1 MIHAADYRA
10 KAADCARRAAEA
22 QDDYHRK
29 NFSQL
34 AAMWSEMADKA
45 EGRVAPLEDI
55 REARTPAENAVEDAL
70 ATIKN
75 ANTN

>member
-10 KAADCARRAAEA
+10 KAADCARRAEEA

-55 REARTPAENAVEDAL
+55 REARTPGENAVEDAL

>member
-10 KAADCARRAAEA
+10 KAEDCARRAREA
-22 QDDYHRK
+22 QDEYHRK
-29 NFSQL
+29 NFLEL

-45 EGRVAPLEDI
+45 DGRVAVGSERADE
-55 REARTPAENAVEDAL
+55 EAVDEAL

-75 ANTN
+75 ASAN